1 MGQLNQLQ
9 LTERQLNDRVE
20 VLELKNSELLS
31 EKQKKPKEV
40 DLSYSQEVWPYC
52 AECPANS
59 FFGKIQLLTLPTLPT
74 LPGLTR
80 IH

>member
-1 MGQLNQLQ
+1 MFILTEQACEELQRKLNIAIRERADSVGQLNQLQ

-40 DLSYSQEVWPYC
+40 DLSYSQEVWPC
-52 AECPANS
+52 V
-59 FFGKIQLLTLPTLPT
+59 
-74 LPGLTR
+74 
-80 IH
+80 